1 MPTPRKKTTRILILG
16 ATGMLGHALLQSLG
30 KDKTLQVFGTVRQK
44 IAKAWFSP
52 ATAKNLLIGID
63 ADQPKTIA
71 NAIKK
76 VRPDIVINCIGLI
89 KQLEQNHGVLQ
100 TISINTLLP
109 HQLSQWTKEI
119 GARLILIST
128 DCVFSGKA
136 GNYAESDTP
145 DCADL
150 YGQSKL
156 LGEIRDQS
164 HVLTLRTSI
173 IGHELRGGY
182 SLVDWFLS
190 QKKQATG
197 YTQAIYSGLPTI
209 EMAYILKKW
218 VIPNSKL
225 SGLYHLSTAPICK
238 FDLLS
243 LIANTYGKKI
253 DLKKS
258 RTPKI
263 DRSLN
268 CKQFTRKT
276 GYIPK
281 DWPTLIEMMHADY
294 LDHQADIA
302 TSKAKMK
309 LAHQRPNT
317 K

>member
-1 MPTPRKKTTRILILG
+1 MPTPKKNTTRILILG
-16 ATGMLGHALLQSLG
+16 ATGMLGHTLFQNLN
-30 KDKTLQVFGTVRQK
+30 KDKSLQVFGTARQK
-44 IAKAWFSP
+44 ITKAWFPP
-52 ATAKNLLIGID
+52 ALAKNLLIGVD
-63 ADQPKTIA
+63 ADHPKTIA
-71 NAIKK
+71 NAIKQ
-76 VRPDIVINCIGLI
+76 VRPDVVINCIGLI

-109 HQLSQWTKEI
+109 HQLALWTKEI

-145 DCADL
+145 DCTDL

-173 IGHELRGGY
+173 IGHELRGGL

-190 QKKQATG
+190 QKNQVTG

-209 EMAYILKKW
+209 EMAHILKKW

-225 SGLYHLSTAPICK
+225 YGLYHLSTAPISK

-243 LIANTYGKKI
+243 LIANIYSKKI

-294 LDHQADIA
+294 LDHQSDLAA
-302 TSKAKMK
+302 SKPKK
-309 LAHQRPNT
+309 RLAHKRSTT

>member
-1 MPTPRKKTTRILILG
+1 MPTLKKKTTRILILG
-16 ATGMLGHALLQSLG
+16 ATGMLGHTLFQHLG
-30 KDKTLQVFGTVRQK
+30 KDKSLQVFGTARQK
-44 IAKAWFSP
+44 MAKICFP
-52 ATAKNLLIGID
+52 PDLAKNLLIGVD
-63 ADQPKTIA
+63 ANQPKTIA

-76 VRPDIVINCIGLI
+76 VRPDVVINCIGLI
-89 KQLEQNHGVLQ
+89 KQLGQSNDVMQ
-100 TISINTLLP
+100 AIPINTLLP
-109 HQLSQWTKEI
+109 HQLAQWTKEI
-119 GARLILIST
+119 GARLILMST

-136 GNYAESDTP
+136 GNYTESNIP
-145 DCADL
+145 DCTDL

-156 LGEIRDQS
+156 LGEISDQA

-173 IGHELRGGY
+173 IGHELRGGH

-190 QKKQATG
+190 QKKQAAG

-209 EMAYILKKW
+209 EMAHILKKW

-225 SGLYHLSTAPICK
+225 SGLYHLSTEPISK

-243 LIANTYGKKI
+243 LIANIYGKKI
-253 DLKKS
+253 SLKKS
-258 RTPKI
+258 RIPKI

-268 CKQFTRKT
+268 CKQFTRNT

-302 TSKAKMK
+302 ASKAKMK
-309 LAHQRPNT
+309 LAHKRSTT